1 MARRPLC
8 LVLRARKKTG
18 PSAGNHNVSH
28 WIARGRS
35 RGGRSRGG
43 ISIHFQIFFPTR
55 GRRSFRQ
62 VEAAPSFLL
71 RADAVSVAAPPHVV
85 ACCRRGDA
93 SCRQSRRPMSTKYK
107 QGVAGAVLSSG
118 KGNRTRVELFTRRPL
133 KGAAILVLKPSLLF
147 DLSARGAR
155 PSGPSSQ
162 VQSNLF
168 FPDIIC
174 ITPPSP
180 PHPHNRVSPPVTWKL
195 SCLDSPRSFSSLAA
209 ALRCVKH
216 SKGKQSCGIL
226 PPIQSFAST
235 HVVKFSTSLQW
246 RHKKSHSYKTPLGPP
261 PKKFFFLYCS
271 SLRVTLTLS
280 QRPC

>member
-1 MARRPLC
+1 MSRRRSSPVARRPLC

-28 WIARGRS
+28 WIAR
-35 RGGRSRGG
+35 GRSRGG

-133 KGAAILVLKPSLLF
+133 KGAAILVLKPSLIF

-174 ITPPSP
+174 ITPP
-180 PHPHNRVSPPVTWKL
+180 
-195 SCLDSPRSFSSLAA
+195 PRP
-209 ALRCVKH
+209 
-216 SKGKQSCGIL
+216 L
-226 PPIQSFAST
+226 PT
-235 HVVKFSTSLQW
+235 
-246 RHKKSHSYKTPLGPP
+246 PP
-261 PKKFFFLYCS
+261 PQQSISGRYLEAQLPGFPAVIFKSRCRTALCE
-271 SLRVTLTLS
+271 TL
-280 QRPC
+280 QR